1 MYTLA
6 DQQPGAFAE
15 GPAIVEGPF
24 FTARV
29 LAGWTFEVIRR
40 RRPPPHRPPLNRPS
54 NPRKRLTP
62 CEFR

>member
-24 FTARV
+24 YTARV
-29 LAGWTFEVIRR
+29 LPGLAFEVSGAGD
-40 RRPPPHRPPLNRPS
+40 L
-54 NPRKRLTP
+54 RLTDLP
-62 CEFR
+62 